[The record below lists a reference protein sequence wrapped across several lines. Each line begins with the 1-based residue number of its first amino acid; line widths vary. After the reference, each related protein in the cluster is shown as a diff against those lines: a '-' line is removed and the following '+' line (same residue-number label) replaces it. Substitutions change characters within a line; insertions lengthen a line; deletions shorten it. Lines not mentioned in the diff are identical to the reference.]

1 MNAMTDDKWNAE
13 ARRLALLG
21 VYSERCIAESL
32 AAAHKAGKLE
42 GMREALEI
50 SQRMRHSAVSIGL
63 TISARLDALGEATAC
78 GEPPDGQ
85 TGAAGGSPTLRR
97 SG

>member
-1 MNAMTDDKWNAE
+1 MTDDKWNAQ

-42 GMREALEI
+42 GMRDAFEI
-50 SQRMRHSAVSIGL
+50 SKGARHSAVSLRL
-63 TISARLDALGEATAC
+63 TLSARLDALEKEMRRP
-78 GEPPDGQ
+78 EPPEDAQ
-85 TGAAGGSPTLRR
+85 TSAPGGTPALRR
-97 SG
+97 TG